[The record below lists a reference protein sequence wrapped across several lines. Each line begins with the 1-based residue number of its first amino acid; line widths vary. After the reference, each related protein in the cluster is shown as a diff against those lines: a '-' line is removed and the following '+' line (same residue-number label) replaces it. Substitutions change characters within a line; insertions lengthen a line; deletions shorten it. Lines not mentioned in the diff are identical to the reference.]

1 MLLLASTSATAQKYA
16 GGDISM
22 LPKYEEAGAKYFT
35 NGRLRI
41 DFFQPRCR
49 LGGNN
54 GIMGYFGKSLT
65 ISRLRFSRFSVGA
78 DELI

>member
-1 MLLLASTSATAQKYA
+1 MQSSKADIQGRPCKA
-16 GGDISM
+16 GDTHRYYRI
-22 LPKYEEAGAKYFT
+22 KYFT